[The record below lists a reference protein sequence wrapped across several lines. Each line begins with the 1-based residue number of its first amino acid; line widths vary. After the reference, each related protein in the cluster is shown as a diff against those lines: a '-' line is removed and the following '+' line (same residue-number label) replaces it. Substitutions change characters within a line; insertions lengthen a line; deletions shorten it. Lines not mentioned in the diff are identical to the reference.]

1 MKTKYFF
8 TAMAFIGAAMTSAS
22 ASAETITVTY
32 NGSANF
38 GSGAVGFQPGATS
51 PNPNS
56 NSSLVGVE
64 IGGMNFKSSD
74 TSYDFSATG
83 QFDAWCVD
91 IYHWMNG
98 GTFTYNVGTESD
110 LASALGSTERVSQ
123 LITLANEVYSLVD
136 TNVESAAFQLAVWT
150 IAYGAPNSSGIYQV
164 STTDAGFR
172 VDAATASSEAGVLA
186 TQWLSN
192 LGSAQQLGN
201 YTLTYL
207 NDGAGNYTQ
216 DVIVFSKNVPE
227 PASFAL
233 LGIGLIGLGAFRR
246 KKA

>member
-22 ASAETITVTY
+22 VSAETITVTY
-32 NGSANF
+32 NGSADF
-38 GSGAVGFQPGATS
+38 GAGAVGFQVGATS
-51 PNPNS
+51 PNPDSSS
-56 NSSLVGVE
+56 NLVGVE
-64 IGGMNFKSSD
+64 IGGMNFKSND
-74 TSYDFSATG
+74 TSYDFLATG

-110 LASALGSTERVSQ
+110 LASALASAQRVSD

-136 TNVESAAFQLAVWT
+136 TTTESAAFQLAVWT
-150 IAYGAPNSSGIYQV
+150 IAYGTPDASGAYQLSS
-164 STTDAGFR
+164 SDAGFS
-172 VDAATASSEAGVLA
+172 VDSGTLNSDAGKLA
-186 TQWLSN
+186 NQWLSN
-192 LGSAQQLGN
+192 LDSAQQLGS
-201 YTLTYL
+201 YKLTYL
-207 NDGAGNYTQ
+207 NDGTGNYTQ

-233 LGIGLIGLGAFRR
+233 LGIGLLGLGAFRR
-246 KKA
+246 KA